1 MMTSV
6 KIQGE
11 RLHLRALSPEDVT
24 QSYLDWMRDPKVNR
38 YLESRFSRHTL
49 ESLRSFVIA
58 MNESPDN
65 YLFGV
70 FLEPRGEHIGN
81 IKIGSISQHHR
92 HADVGLIIGAKTAWG
107 MGYGTEAIRL
117 VTRHAFDHLGLNKL
131 YAGMYAENAGS
142 ARAFL
147 KAGYREIGVLKK
159 HVLCDGRF
167 IDSLMVEICRDDG
180 GADGCSAQLT
190 NRPSDLKNLI

>member
-6 KIQGE
+6 KIQGK

-24 QSYLDWMRDPKVNR
+24 QSYLDWMRDPQVNR
-38 YLESRFSRHTL
+38 YLESRFSTHTL

-70 FLEPRGEHIGN
+70 FLELQGEHIGN

-92 HADVGLIIGAKTAWG
+92 HADVGLIIGAKATWG
-107 MGYGTEAIRL
+107 KGYATEAIRL
-117 VTRHAFDHLGLNKL
+117 VTRHAFGQLGLNKL

-167 IDSLMVEICRDDG
+167 IDSLMVEICRDD
-180 GADGCSAQLT
+180 
-190 NRPSDLKNLI
+190 